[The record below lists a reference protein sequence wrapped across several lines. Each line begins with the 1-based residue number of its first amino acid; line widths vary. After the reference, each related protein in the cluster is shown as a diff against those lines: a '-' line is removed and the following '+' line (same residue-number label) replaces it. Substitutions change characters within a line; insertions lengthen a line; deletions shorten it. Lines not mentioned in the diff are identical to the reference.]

1 MKRFISLILFAAIM
15 LCQAVCAVAEDVT
28 TAVISEIIVSVGSS
42 DKTVEVKAK
51 AGSGL
56 NASFNGVAVSGV
68 ESNNQII
75 FTYTAAQDERLQIE
89 LLQDGLVVDTAE
101 CALGRF
107 AGVGKKYVLYVN
119 TDLCDVN
126 GDGISDIKDLV
137 RTNKM
142 VAEAVE
148 VDLAADFGGDGSVT
162 VLDLVSVAR
171 VLVSK
176 KAGMPLYTVTY
187 AQKNGKVLQ
196 KKLVPQGFG
205 TLPDVSAQKQGYEF
219 LGWSNVAKNVTK
231 DTKIYANY
239 YPEDIYT
246 EWPEGFA

>member
-1 MKRFISLILFAAIM
+1 MKRFISFILFAAIM
-15 LCQAVCAVAEDVT
+15 LCQAVCAVAEDVD
-28 TAVISEIIVSVGSS
+28 TAVINEVIVSVGSS
-42 DKTVEVKAK
+42 DKTVDVKVQE
-51 AGSGL
+51 GRGL
-56 NASFNGVAVSGV
+56 TASFNGVAVSGV
-68 ESNNQII
+68 AGDGCIV
-75 FTYTAAQDERLQIE
+75 FTYTAAYDERLCVE

-101 CALGRF
+101 CALDRF
-107 AGVGKKYVLYVN
+107 VGVGKKYVSYLN

-137 RTNKM
+137 ITNKM
-142 VAEAVE
+142 VAQAIE
-148 VDLAADFGGDGSVT
+148 VDLAADFGADGSVT

-171 VLVSK
+171 VLISK

-219 LGWSNVAKNVTK
+219 LGWSGVAKNVTK
-231 DTKIYANY
+231 NTKIYANY